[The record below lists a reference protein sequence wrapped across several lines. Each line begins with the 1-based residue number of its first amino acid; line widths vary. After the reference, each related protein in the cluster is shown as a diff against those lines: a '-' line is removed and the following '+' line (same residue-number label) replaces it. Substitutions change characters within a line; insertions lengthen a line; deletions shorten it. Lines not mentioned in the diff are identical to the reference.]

1 MVVGVLSLDLH
12 FHVPQ
17 SLKQK
22 RGLVKKLQAR
32 IRNRFPVSCAETGCH
47 DLWQRCTLGVAMV
60 AMSEAEIHRV
70 FEQIETELESSGLAE
85 LGASQS
91 ELLHYATDDSD

>member
-1 MVVGVLSLDLH
+1 MVVGVLVLDLH

-22 RGLVKKLQAR
+22 RGTVKKLQAR
-32 IRNRFPVSCAETGCH
+32 IRNRFPVSCAETGSH
-47 DLWQRCTLGVAMV
+47 DLWQRCQLGVVMV
-60 AMSEAEIHRV
+60 AMREPEIRRV
-70 FEQIETELESSGLAE
+70 FEQLEADLESSGLAE

-91 ELLHYATDDSD
+91 EMLHYGDSMD

>member
-12 FHVPQ
+12 FHEPQ

-32 IRNRFPVSCAETGCH
+32 IRNRFPVSCAETGYH
-47 DLWQRCTLGVAMV
+47 DLWQRCNLGVAMV
-60 AMSEAEIHRV
+60 ATGEAEIRKV
-70 FEQIETELESSGLAE
+70 FELIEAEIESSGLAE
-85 LGASQS
+85 LGVCHS
-91 ELLHYATDDSD
+91 EMLHYSAEDEF

>member
-1 MVVGVLSLDLH
+1 MVVGVLLLDMH
-12 FHVPQ
+12 FHAPQ

-22 RGLVKKLQAR
+22 RGTVKRLQAR
-32 IRNRFPVSCAETGCH
+32 IRNRFPVSCAETGYH

-60 AMSEAEIHRV
+60 AMGEAEIRRV
-70 FEQIETELESSGLAE
+70 FAQIEADLESSGLAD

-91 ELLHYATDDSD
+91 ELLHYAADEMD